1 MRDISKSHD
10 VRFSI
15 ETAYV
20 LSSSHR
26 ATIHNTT
33 LNSAAISRVT
43 NASFGRRYPG
53 DGSLFGPVSA
63 LIQHRVPERVHR
75 LLADP
80 LVKLLRTAER
90 GETRDRCLSLRFA

>member
-1 MRDISKSHD
+1 MRDISKNHD

-33 LNSAAISRVT
+33 LNSVAISRVT
-43 NASFGRRYPG
+43 NASFGRRYPA
-53 DGSLFGPVSA
+53 SA
-63 LIQHRVPERVHR
+63 HSFNIVCRREFIVCWQIRW
-75 LLADP
+75 
-80 LVKLLRTAER
+80 
-90 GETRDRCLSLRFA
+90 

>member
-33 LNSAAISRVT
+33 LNSAAISRDVQHR
-43 NASFGRRYPG
+43 SPLPR
-53 DGSLFGPVSA
+53 VSA

-80 LVKLLRTAER
+80 LVKLLRRAER